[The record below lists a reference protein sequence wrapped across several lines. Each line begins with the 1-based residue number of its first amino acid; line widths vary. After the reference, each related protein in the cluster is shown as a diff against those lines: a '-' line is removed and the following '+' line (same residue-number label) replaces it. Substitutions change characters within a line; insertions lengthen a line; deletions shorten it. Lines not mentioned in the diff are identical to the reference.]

1 MQNQSLQMIKRIF
14 QSALG
19 LFLYACGI
27 YLTMQADIGLAPW
40 DCLSMGASFKT
51 GISYGIVHT
60 AISIGILLIDL
71 LLKERIG
78 FGTILD
84 TLLVGNYVDLIAYF
98 HPLPH
103 SESLPLSILFIVI
116 ALFLMA
122 YGQYFYMIAGL
133 CCGPRDSLLIALG
146 KRFPKVPIGVVQ
158 TAIIGVALLIGWLL
172 GGPVG
177 IGTVITVCGLGAALQ
192 IICRLLR
199 FEPRTVVHQGLVE
212 STRILQGKQ

>member
-1 MQNQSLQMIKRIF
+1 MQNQSIQMIKRII
-14 QSALG
+14 QAALG

-40 DCLSMGASFKT
+40 DCLSMGVSLQVGF
-51 GISYGIVHT
+51 SYGIVHT

-84 TLLVGNYVDLIAYF
+84 TLLVGNYVDLIAHF
-98 HPLPH
+98 HLLPH

-122 YGQYFYMIAGL
+122 YGQYFYMMAGL

-146 KRFPKVPIGVVQ
+146 KRFPKVPIGAVQ
-158 TAIIGVALLIGWLL
+158 TVIVGVALLIGWLF

-199 FEPRTVVHQGLVE
+199 FEPRAVVHQGLVE
-212 STRILQGKQ
+212 SSRILFART